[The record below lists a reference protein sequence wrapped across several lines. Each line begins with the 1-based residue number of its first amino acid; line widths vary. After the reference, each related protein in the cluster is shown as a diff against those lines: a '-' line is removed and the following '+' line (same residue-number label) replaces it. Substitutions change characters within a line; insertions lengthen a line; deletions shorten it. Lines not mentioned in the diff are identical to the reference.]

1 MGTDRSWRRH
11 RAKAPI
17 ELYEQTDEAFIPRGA
32 DLGLALGSWRSVV
45 AYHHNQDGVLDFVV
59 TSVTGRPQL
68 YVSDGCVTGA
78 WLTVAAPVGS
88 WIEVDAGGRTWVD
101 EVRTGSSY
109 GGAGSPEVHFGL
121 GAVDVV
127 DAIRVR
133 PPGGVV
139 TALEGSVEPRRRVDY
154 IGL

>member
-1 MGTDRSWRRH
+1 MSFIELYGTDRRSLH
-11 RAKAPI
+11 LP
-17 ELYEQTDEAFIPRGA
+17 GA
-32 DLGLALGSWRSVV
+32 DLGLARTGSWRSVV

-59 TSVTGRPQL
+59 TSVRRPQL

-78 WLTVAAPVGS
+78 WLTVVAPVGS

-101 EVRTGSSY
+101 EVRTRSSY

-133 PPGGVV
+133 PPAVW
-139 TALEGSVEPRRRVDY
+139 
-154 IGL
+154 